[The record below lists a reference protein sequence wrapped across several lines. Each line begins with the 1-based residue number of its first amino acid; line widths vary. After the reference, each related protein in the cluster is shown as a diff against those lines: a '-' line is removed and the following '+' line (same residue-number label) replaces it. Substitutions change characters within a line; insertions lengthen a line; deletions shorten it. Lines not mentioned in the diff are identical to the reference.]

1 MLLPMWLSLQ
11 ILSTVVWCLRAIAC
25 RVSPFLTLCRCTLAV
40 ARAGEAI
47 ANSSSWSL
55 SLVVQQSTIFHI
67 KVIITHQPKTHHEA
81 YALAKK
87 TYVSMTMA
95 LDDAHI
101 KDDAVKR
108 HCFSLSPYIS
118 QGYTNHEI
126 RHMAGLVLT
135 QQFELI
141 FQGCPFAIVNLRKR
155 MRQIL

>member
-1 MLLPMWLSLQ
+1 MVKTVGIFNFLS
-11 ILSTVVWCLRAIAC
+11 
-25 RVSPFLTLCRCTLAV
+25 FFRCCV
-40 ARAGEAI
+40 KI
-47 ANSSSWSL
+47 WHNHIISL
-55 SLVVQQSTIFHI
+55 SKIEKKDMIDHQNTRINHVAKIYELGQRGQHSTIFHI

-81 YALAKK
+81 YALVKK

-141 FQGCPFAIVNLRKR
+141 FQGCPLAMVNLRKR